1 MQWSGSECQSEDF
14 DTGIT
19 CCNMGGCRN
28 MKLYETAS
36 KISWFKKGM
45 KEREVKDVKDAL
57 MKPGVVRECR

>member
-1 MQWSGSECQSEDF
+1 
-14 DTGIT
+14 
-19 CCNMGGCRN
+19 

-36 KISWFKKGM
+36 KISWLKKGM